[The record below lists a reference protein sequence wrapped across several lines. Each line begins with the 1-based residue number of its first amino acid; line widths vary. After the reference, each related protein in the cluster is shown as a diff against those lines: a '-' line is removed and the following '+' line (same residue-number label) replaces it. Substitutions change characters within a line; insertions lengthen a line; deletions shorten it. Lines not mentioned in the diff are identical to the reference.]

1 MQAPQ
6 LLEMEVYSEASNMP
20 VLRFPG
26 RRFPGVLIQ
35 GDSLAGLL
43 ANVASISQLIERN
56 EAFSAQ
62 NEVVELVSEL
72 QSTLG
77 ALVDHYATTL
87 SNAGI
92 PLPFVV
98 GPTLEPFI
106 TPCPAEN
113 CLPKNIGQQVGQAD
127 TDKAAIL
134 GS

>member
-6 LLEMEVYSEASNMP
+6 LLEMEVYSETSNMP

-43 ANVASISQLIERN
+43 ADVASISHLIETN
-56 EAFSAQ
+56 EAFAGQ
-62 NEVVELVSEL
+62 DEVVALMSEL

-77 ALVDHYATTL
+77 AFVEHYATTL
-87 SNAGI
+87 NNAEL
-92 PLPFVV
+92 PLPFAV
-98 GPTLEPFI
+98 GPILEPFI
-106 TPCPAEN
+106 SPRPQES
-113 CLPKNIGQQVGQAD
+113 CLPVKSGQPIGQVD
-127 TDKAAIL
+127 TDKAAVL